1 VVGGLPE
8 IAPNGLTSHGG
19 RIVRPNASAHRVG
32 TRGLSSPGAAER
44 QRTFL
49 EQPGPFFS
57 AAGEAMR
64 RILIERARQKNSLK
78 RNRKEEVVEDLRE
91 FHPTIRSSTEEA
103 FAVHETLDRTFR
115 ITVNEELTSLRKTMP
130 RKSPK

>member
-1 VVGGLPE
+1 
-8 IAPNGLTSHGG
+8 
-19 RIVRPNASAHRVG
+19 
-32 TRGLSSPGAAER
+32 
-44 QRTFL
+44 
-49 EQPGPFFS
+49 
-57 AAGEAMR
+57 MR